1 MKEEDIAFVDWIDI
15 CEILFIYLF
24 SFFVVF
30 SCYYYYLLGYIT
42 CDYHFLFINYV

>member
-24 SFFVVF
+24 SF
-30 SCYYYYLLGYIT
+30 LLFFRVTIIIYQVT
-42 CDYHFLFINYV
+42 LHDL